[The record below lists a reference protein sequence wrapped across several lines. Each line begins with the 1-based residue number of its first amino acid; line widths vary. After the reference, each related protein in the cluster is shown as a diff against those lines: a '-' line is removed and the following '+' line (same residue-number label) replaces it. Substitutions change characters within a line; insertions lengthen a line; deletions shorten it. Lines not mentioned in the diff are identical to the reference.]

1 MGNPAV
7 FGKNRSSAYQPVSDR
22 HRSELPAGASGRTD
36 HSARLGPGCSAESAR
51 AARGRESNTVAS
63 LLLGDDQVMF
73 LNALA
78 TVLAEQ
84 VIYTV

>member
-1 MGNPAV
+1 
-7 FGKNRSSAYQPVSDR
+7 
-22 HRSELPAGASGRTD
+22 
-36 HSARLGPGCSAESAR
+36 
-51 AARGRESNTVAS
+51 VAS